1 MGTLDVTESSL
12 SFRHVK
18 STQGIDEVSKKKKKK
33 IKQTK
38 NPKLLDKPRGTAEE
52 LSAHSTLRLLLPK
65 TSPLLSLL
73 KPHGH

>member
-18 STQGIDEVSKKKKKK
+18 STQGIDEVSKKK